1 MEGEETGGRRWLERE
16 GGLKNRVEKGEG
28 GREGGVRVRRGREY
42 PVGSHTCSAPAAAW
56 LRENSNEAL
65 AKPHCGDNS
74 MQMCVLKS
82 ICAKNHPVK
91 HECLTTLLNAGFSKL
106 CLDSPSFYVNDF
118 VCLKPSL

>member
-1 MEGEETGGRRWLERE
+1 MEMVEEMGGEGAGGKRWRE
-16 GGLKNRVEKGEG
+16 GGLKNGVEKGEG
-28 GREGGVRVRRGREY
+28 GRVRRGRQY